1 MLNMWIYENSETVSV
16 LSISLLGII
25 AFIRSHCDATRID
38 VHLVQS
44 LPHSTHCHL
53 DGGGGDSSSC
63 QFQLTQ
69 EQFSVTKYIC
79 LKPEILQSSNITDR
93 TGIELVRTVTVKI

>member
-1 MLNMWIYENSETVSV
+1 MLNMCIYENSETVSV

-53 DGGGGDSSSC
+53 DGGRGGGI
-63 QFQLTQ
+63 QVHVLPKNNFQLPST
-69 EQFSVTKYIC
+69 FV
-79 LKPEILQSSNITDR
+79 
-93 TGIELVRTVTVKI
+93 